1 MRVRHIWPFVA
12 LLMLGCNGGG
22 GSGNGNGNGDDDDD
36 DNAGGSR
43 FDELIFV
50 DVDNNGDYTG
60 FTPGDDF
67 DTTEWLTQT
76 VDAAK
81 QIDVPVAGNIEDFEK
96 ETAVP
101 DAEVDLWFDD
111 VVVPSLSDL
120 TVTSDVNGNIGITAP
135 ACEAMAYR
143 ITTDPVLD
151 LTKTTYKAHH
161 MYPYNEGNE
170 VDDGLFLSVSTVTYQ
185 LIPTILGVN
194 VDPNL
199 AIIAGT
205 AYDVARDAGLSSD
218 IDDGKIE
225 GVQVIVYD
233 DKGNIPPA
241 LTVNYFTE
249 SFPDRDQ
256 KWTSADGLWVA
267 ANVPDGLLTVEMWGQ
282 YEGELKLLGAT
293 QMLSEPD
300 SINISNIFAGYND
313 GVKYPDDC
321 L

>member
-1 MRVRHIWPFVA
+1 MRVRHMWPLAVA
-12 LLMLGCNGGG
+12 LTACGGG
-22 GSGNGNGNGDDDDD
+22 DGNGDKGGDDDDD
-36 DNAGGSR
+36 SSVSR
-43 FDELIFV
+43 FEELIFV
-50 DVDNNGDYTG
+50 DKDGIENNGDYTG

-67 DTTEWLTQT
+67 ESTAWLTQSLDVAKQVDVL
-76 VDAAK
+76 VDA
-81 QIDVPVAGNIEDFEK
+81 DVEDFEK

-101 DAEVDLWFDD
+101 DADVDLWFND
-111 VVVPSLSDL
+111 VVVPSSSDA
-120 TVTSDVNGNIGITAP
+120 TFVSDVNGNVSLSAP
-135 ACEAMAYR
+135 ACAAMAYR
-143 ITTDPVLD
+143 VTTDVVLD
-151 LTKTTYKAHH
+151 LTKTTFKAHH
-161 MYPYNEGNE
+161 MFPYNDGNP

-199 AIIAGT
+199 GIIAGT
-205 AYDVARDAGLSSD
+205 AYDVSRDSGVSSD

-233 DKGNIPPA
+233 EDGNIPAA

-256 KWTSADGLWVA
+256 RWTSADGLWVA
-267 ANVPDGLLTVEMWGQ
+267 ANVPDGLLRVEMWGLVD
-282 YEGELKLLGAT
+282 GELKLLGAT

-313 GVKYPDDC
+313 GVKFPNDC
-321 L
+321 LL